1 VQYKPVDEDV
11 MTGTPKERLIGLLRE
26 HSYRE
31 GDFVLASGRPSRFY
45 VDVRRTAL
53 RGDGARLIGALIID
67 AIVAQGWDPRAVG
80 GLTLG
85 ADPLAT
91 AAALAAD
98 ERGLEIDS
106 FIVRK
111 EPKGHGT
118 GRQIEW
124 AGGIPAGASVVV
136 LDDSMTTGGSTLKAV
151 EVLRA
156 DGFHVLGAVC
166 VVDRQE
172 GALETLTEA
181 GVPLVAIVGLDE
193 LRAD

>member
-1 VQYKPVDEDV
+1 
-11 MTGTPKERLIGLLRE
+11 MTQMTAPPKERLIGLLRE
-26 HSYRE
+26 HSYKE

-53 RGDGARLIGALIID
+53 RGDGAELIGELIVD
-67 AIVAQGWDPRAVG
+67 AIVSQGWSPRAVG

-91 AAALAAD
+91 AAALAAHR
-98 ERGLEIDS
+98 RGLLMDA

-111 EPKGHGT
+111 EAKGHGT
-118 GRQIEW
+118 GRQIES
-124 AGGIPAGASVVV
+124 AGGVDPGSDVVV

-156 DGFHVLGAVC
+156 DGYRVLGAVC

-172 GALETLTEA
+172 GAAATLAAA
-181 GVPLVAIVGLDE
+181 GLPLVALVGLDE
-193 LRAD
+193 LRAG